1 MTMFSERVVLG
12 RNRGKSMNREET
24 KKAIEVMQAYVDG
37 AEIEWRCEFSNSDYS
52 DWESIDEPNW
62 IHDGEHLFR
71 IKPKPREWWL
81 NTTSS
86 ECYVTKECAEK
97 FSGGREVVW
106 VREVL

>member
-1 MTMFSERVVLG
+1 
-12 RNRGKSMNREET
+12 MNREDT

-37 AEIEWRCEFSNSDYS
+37 TEIENISADSGRTNYWNTGYPR
-52 DWESIDEPNW
+52 WQW
-62 IHDGEHLFR
+62 DGDSTTYR

>member
-1 MTMFSERVVLG
+1 
-12 RNRGKSMNREET
+12 MNREET

-37 AEIEWRCEFSNSDYS
+37 DDVEQQNGVGIYPADQAPPHWAWGDNIAMY
-52 DWESIDEPNW
+52 
-62 IHDGEHLFR
+62 R

-106 VREVL
+106 VREVV